1 MTTIND
7 IHDLVRIVEAHPEW
21 RSELQR
27 VLLTQELLAM
37 PERLG
42 MLTVVTANLAATG
55 EALLQHAEAT
65 NQRLDGIEGSL
76 GSLNTSMNDV
86 RGYTLG
92 GQTGTRLRQRLAS
105 TLDLTHPRTL
115 WMAKHY
121 VQPPGRAEAFN
132 KEMEEALDNGKI
144 LDAEFNRLQDTDMVM
159 RARDADGRTVYVAIE
174 ASGVIGSGDI
184 GRARRS
190 ALTLTKMYSENA
202 IPAVYGFSIAE
213 PQTRQA
219 EQTDEEAEVLVYL
232 ESETF

>member
-121 VQPPGRAEAFN
+121 VQPPGRAEEFN

-144 LDAEFNRLQDTDMVM
+144 LDAEFNCLQDTDMVM
-159 RARDADGRTVYVAIE
+159 RARDVDGRTVYVAIE

-184 GRARRS
+184 GGARRS
-190 ALTLTKMYSENA
+190 ALILTKMYSENA

>member
-55 EALLQHAEAT
+55 EAT

-92 GQTGTRLRQRLAS
+92 GQTGTSLRQRLAS

-121 VQPPGRAEAFN
+121 VQPPGRAEEFN
-132 KEMEEALDNGKI
+132 KEMQEALDNGKI

-159 RARDADGRTVYVAIE
+159 RARDIDGRTVYVAIE

-190 ALTLTKMYSENA
+190 ALILTKMYSENA

-219 EQTDEEAEVLVYL
+219 EQTDEEAKVLVYL
-232 ESETF
+232 ASETF

>member
-42 MLTVVTANLAATG
+42 MLTVVTANLAAIG
-55 EALLQHAEAT
+55 EAA

-92 GQTGTRLRQRLAS
+92 GQTGTSLRQRLAS

-121 VQPPGRAEAFN
+121 VQPPGRAEEFN
-132 KEMEEALDNGKI
+132 KEMQEALDNGKI

-159 RARDADGRTVYVAIE
+159 RARDVDGRTVYVAIE

-190 ALTLTKMYSENA
+190 ALILTKMYSENA

>member
-1 MTTIND
+1 MTMIPTTDELLRAAREN
-7 IHDLVRIVEAHPEW
+7 PEF
-21 RSELQR
+21 REEFRRLI
-27 VLLTQELLAM
+27 LTEDLLAM
-37 PERLG
+37 PAQLSE
-42 MLTVVTANLAATG
+42 LTAVTANLAATG
-55 EALLQHAEAT
+55 EAT
-65 NQRLDGIEGSL
+65 NQRLGRIEGSL

-105 TLDLTHPRTL
+105 TLGLTHPRTL

-121 VQPPGRAEAFN
+121 VQPPGRAEEFN

-159 RARDADGRTVYVAIE
+159 RARDVDGRTVYVAIE
-174 ASGVIGSGDI
+174 ASGVIGSGNI
-184 GRARRS
+184 ERARRS

-213 PQTRQA
+213 PQTKQA

>member
-55 EALLQHAEAT
+55 EAT

-121 VQPPGRAEAFN
+121 VQPPGRAEEFN
-132 KEMEEALDNGKI
+132 KEMQEALDNGKI

-159 RARDADGRTVYVAIE
+159 RARDVDGRTVYVAIE

-184 GRARRS
+184 GGARRS
-190 ALTLTKMYSENA
+190 ALILTKMYSENA

-213 PQTRQA
+213 QQTRQA

>member
-1 MTTIND
+1 MTMIPTTDELLRAAREN
-7 IHDLVRIVEAHPEW
+7 PEF
-21 RSELQR
+21 REEFRRLI
-27 VLLTQELLAM
+27 LTDDLLAM
-37 PERLG
+37 PAQLSE
-42 MLTVVTANLAATG
+42 LTVVTANLAATG
-55 EALLQHAEAT
+55 EAT

-105 TLDLTHPRTL
+105 TLGLTHPRTL

-121 VQPPGRAEAFN
+121 VQPPSRAEEFN
-132 KEMEEALDNGKI
+132 KEMEEALNNGKI

-159 RARDADGRTVYVAIE
+159 RARDVDGRTVYVAIE

-190 ALTLTKMYSENA
+190 ALILTKMYSENA

>member
-55 EALLQHAEAT
+55 EAT

-121 VQPPGRAEAFN
+121 VQPPGRAEEFN

-159 RARDADGRTVYVAIE
+159 RARDVDGRTVYVAIE

-190 ALTLTKMYSENA
+190 ALILTKMYSENA
-202 IPAVYGFSIAE
+202 IPAVYGFNIAE

-219 EQTDEEAEVLVYL
+219 EQTDEEAKVLVYL

>member
-55 EALLQHAEAT
+55 EAT

-76 GSLNTSMNDV
+76 GSLNISLNDV

-121 VQPPGRAEAFN
+121 VQPLGRAEEFN

-159 RARDADGRTVYVAIE
+159 RARDVDGRTVYVAIE

-184 GRARRS
+184 GGARRS
-190 ALTLTKMYSENA
+190 ALILTKMYSENA

-213 PQTRQA
+213 QQTRQA

>member
-1 MTTIND
+1 MTMIPTTDELLRAAREN
-7 IHDLVRIVEAHPEW
+7 PEF
-21 RSELQR
+21 REEFRRLI
-27 VLLTQELLAM
+27 LTDDLLAM
-37 PERLG
+37 PAQLSE
-42 MLTVVTANLAATG
+42 LTVVTANLAATG
-55 EALLQHAEAT
+55 EAT

-121 VQPPGRAEAFN
+121 VQPPGRAEEFN
-132 KEMEEALDNGKI
+132 KEMEEALNNGKI
-144 LDAEFNRLQDTDMVM
+144 RDAEFNRLQDTDMVM
-159 RARDADGRTVYVAIE
+159 RARDVDGRTVYVAIE
-174 ASGVIGSGDI
+174 ASGVIGSRDI

-190 ALTLTKMYSENA
+190 ALILTKMYSENA

>member
-1 MTTIND
+1 MTMIPTTDELLRAARDN
-7 IHDLVRIVEAHPEW
+7 PEF
-21 RSELQR
+21 REEFRRLI
-27 VLLTQELLAM
+27 LTDDLLAM
-37 PERLG
+37 PAQLSE
-42 MLTVVTANLAATG
+42 LTVVTANLAATG
-55 EALLQHAEAT
+55 EAT

-121 VQPPGRAEAFN
+121 VQPPGRAEEFN
-132 KEMEEALDNGKI
+132 KEMEEALNNGKI

-159 RARDADGRTVYVAIE
+159 RARDVDGRTVYVAIE

-190 ALTLTKMYSENA
+190 ALILTKMYSENA

>member
-55 EALLQHAEAT
+55 EAT

-92 GQTGTRLRQRLAS
+92 GQTGTSLRQRLAS

-213 PQTRQA
+213 PHNQTSR
-219 EQTDEEAEVLVYL
+219 TDG
-232 ESETF
+232 